1 MNREFSTMW
10 VTRFWMRIEV
20 IIFLLNSQPGWGR
33 IVTEISPGQGC
44 GVINPFTTKL
54 GRNSKY
60 CSFIKYFENEE
71 QQVEEESL
79 ESLQIQSDNG
89 WVDWGEWSFCSE
101 TCGSGVRQR
110 SRACS
115 STDPANDCPGSILMM
130 AYCNSKGCRANGG
143 WSEWSE
149 WMACDS
155 QCKIMNETRYRT
167 CDNPSPKLG
176 GLPCPGSDLDFKDCS
191 LVRDCPVN
199 GQWSV
204 WSFWDICQP
213 TFGSTGAGT
222 QTRTRTCTSP
232 RPSNGG
238 NSCVGEDNESKL
250 CFKGDAE
257 DGGWGS
263 YSGWS
268 DCYLPELVCGDNGER
283 WLERN
288 CVNPK
293 PRFGGIPCSGIGT
306 VYEACNIDCT
316 STTELRLTGIWGT
329 TGPQQ
334 ECLNGHFVTAFK
346 TKISLNQGIT
356 GVRLQCNDP
365 GQEEIYSLEHPDGN
379 YGEFVHSCPGGYT
392 KIKGLFQPHW
402 GDLIAQF

>member
-1 MNREFSTMW
+1 
-10 VTRFWMRIEV
+10 
-20 IIFLLNSQPGWGR
+20 WGR

-130 AYCNSKGCRANGG
+130 AYCNSKGCR
-143 WSEWSE
+143 
-149 WMACDS
+149 
-155 QCKIMNETRYRT
+155 
-167 CDNPSPKLG
+167 
-176 GLPCPGSDLDFKDCS
+176 
-191 LVRDCPVN
+191 VN

-402 GDLIAQF
+402 GGKNDDIVS